1 LALVAATS
9 SVIDSIAENYGRTT
23 MNKFL
28 RAIRLSLR
36 FRFTILGIALCSVL
50 VAFFWGANVTAVY
63 PFVEAVFR
71 GDSMPQ
77 WVDHQIQATTERIGR
92 LEYDV
97 TRLQQKREQAPAAEW
112 KSLDAQVG
120 YANSRLAAERK
131 ALAGVRRLQPYIR
144 RYLPSDAFRTL
155 IFVVSFIM
163 VSTLLK
169 GIFLTAQTVLVA
181 RLSNQV
187 AVRLRRQCYE
197 RTLAMDLASFEE
209 GRTGDLMSRFT
220 GDINAIS
227 AGVRA
232 LFGVSLLEPLK
243 MLSCLI
249 GAAFISWR
257 LLLFSMLV
265 TPLPFVLMYRLARS
279 IKRANRRVLEETA
292 LFYNR
297 LAQTFTAVQI
307 VKAFVTE
314 RWERGRLRVELRRLY
329 RKSMRAATLD
339 SLTRVN
345 TEILGVGVICLAI
358 LAGGYLVLNQETHL
372 LGLKMT
378 DRPLSFGALMVFYGF
393 LIGTSDPARKLSSVI
408 GSIQAGAAA
417 ADRVYA
423 VLDRHPEIV
432 DPPSPLRLSAKNR
445 DIEFHDVRFHYRT
458 GEAVLQGIDLRIPF
472 GETLAIVGPNG
483 CGKSTMA
490 KLILRFYD
498 PLQGSIQL
506 GGVDLRR
513 LRLRELR
520 GQIGTVT
527 QHTWLFDDTV
537 MNNIRYGK
545 PHATSAEVVAAAQR
559 AHAHHF
565 ITNVLEEGYETQIGE
580 GGGRLSGGQRQRIA
594 LARAILR
601 DPAILIL
608 DEATSQ
614 VDVES
619 EHLTHRALMQFKAG
633 RTIILITHRLTTFG
647 LADRILVMDHGRVCD
662 QGTHDELAARCEFY
676 RRLYQ
681 VSLKSAA

>member
-1 LALVAATS
+1 MKNFA
-9 SVIDSIAENYGRTT
+9 
-23 MNKFL
+23 

-36 FRFTILGIALCSVL
+36 FRFTIVGACFCSVM

-71 GDSMPQ
+71 GDSMHE
-77 WVDHQIQATTERIGR
+77 WVDHQIQATRRNVEE
-92 LEYDV
+92 LEIELA
-97 TRLQQKREQAPAAEW
+97 RLQQQRENVLADERT
-112 KSLDAQVG
+112 SLDFQIS
-120 YANSRLAAERK
+120 YCDSRLAAERQ
-131 ALAGVRRLQPYIR
+131 ALDAVRWLEPYIR
-144 RYLPSDAFRTL
+144 RYLPGDAFRTL

-181 RLSNQV
+181 RLSNQT
-187 AVRLRRQCYE
+187 ATRLRKQCYR
-197 RTLAMDLASFEE
+197 RTLMMDLAGFEE

-220 GDINAIS
+220 GDVHSIS
-227 AGVRA
+227 AGIRA
-232 LFGVSLLEPLK
+232 LYGVSLLEPLK
-243 MLSCLI
+243 MFACMI

-265 TPLPFVLMYRLARS
+265 TPLPFVLMYRLARA
-279 IKRANRRVLEETA
+279 IKRANRRVMEETA

-297 LAQTFTAVQI
+297 LAQTFTAVQV
-307 VKAFVTE
+307 VKAFAME
-314 RWERGRLRVELRRLY
+314 RWERGRLRIELQRLY
-329 RKSMRAATLD
+329 RKSMRVATLD

-345 TEILGVGVICLAI
+345 TEVLGVGVICLAI

-378 DRPLSFGALMVFYGF
+378 NRPLSFGALMVFYGF
-393 LIGTSDPARKLSSVI
+393 LIGTSDPARKLSGVI
-408 GSIQAGAAA
+408 GSLQAGSAA

-423 VLDRHPEIV
+423 LLDRQSAV
-432 DPPSPLRLSAKNR
+432 TDPPSPKRLVTANR
-445 DIEFHDVRFHYRT
+445 DIEFHNVHFHYRP
-458 GEAVLQGIDLRIPF
+458 EEPVLQGIDLRIPF

-483 CGKSTMA
+483 CGKSTLA
-490 KLILRFYD
+490 KLMLRFYD
-498 PLQGSIQL
+498 PVQGSVQL
-506 GGVDLRR
+506 GGIDLRQ

-520 GQIGTVT
+520 SQIGTVT

-545 PHATSAEVVAAAQR
+545 PHATKAEVIDAAQR

-565 ITNVLEEGYETQIGE
+565 IENGLQHGYETQIGE
-580 GGGRLSGGQRQRIA
+580 AGGRLSGGQRQRIA

-614 VDVES
+614 VDFES
-619 EHLTHRALMQFKAG
+619 EHLTHQALQEFKAG
-633 RTIILITHRLTTFG
+633 RTIILITHRLTTLG
-647 LADRILVMDHGRVCD
+647 LADRILVLDKGRICD
-662 QGTHDELAARCEFY
+662 LGRHDELLARCQLY
-676 RRLYQ
+676 RRLYH
-681 VSLKSAA
+681 VTLKSAA

>member
-1 LALVAATS
+1 
-9 SVIDSIAENYGRTT
+9 
-23 MNKFL
+23 MNNFI
-28 RAIRLSLR
+28 RVVRLSLG
-36 FRFTILGIALCSVL
+36 FRLTILGIACCSVL

-77 WVDHQIQATTERIGR
+77 WVDHQIQATTQRIQK
-92 LEYDV
+92 LESDIE
-97 TRLQQKREQAPAAEW
+97 RLQQERDRAAASEW
-112 KSLDAQVG
+112 RNLDVQIG
-120 YANSRLAAERK
+120 YANSRLGAERK
-131 ALAGVRRLQPYIR
+131 ALNGVRRLAPYIH

-155 IFVVSFIM
+155 IFVVTFIM

-181 RLSNQV
+181 RLSNQL

-227 AGVRA
+227 GGIRSM
-232 LFGVSLLEPLK
+232 FGVSLLEPLK
-243 MLSCLI
+243 MLSCMI
-249 GAAFISWR
+249 GAACISWR

-265 TPLPFVLMYRLARS
+265 TPLPFILMYRLARS
-279 IKRANRRVLEETA
+279 IRRANRRVLEETA

-297 LAQTFTAVQI
+297 LAQTFTAIQI
-307 VKAFVTE
+307 VKAFVAE
-314 RWERGRLRVELRRLY
+314 RWERGRLRAELRRFY
-329 RKSMRAATLD
+329 RKAMRVATLD

-345 TEILGVGVICLAI
+345 TEVLGVGVICLAI

-378 DRPLSFGALMVFYGF
+378 NRPLSFGALVMFYGF
-393 LIGTSDPARKLSSVI
+393 LIGTSDPARKLSGVVA
-408 GSIQAGAAA
+408 SIQAGAAA

-423 VLDRHPEIV
+423 VLDRKPKIV
-432 DPPSPLRLSAKNR
+432 DPSEPQRLGARKH
-445 DIEFHDVRFHYRT
+445 DIEFRQVHFHYRA
-458 GEAVLQGIDLRIPF
+458 GEAVLKGINLTIPF

-483 CGKSTMA
+483 CGKSTLA
-490 KLILRFYD
+490 KLMLRFYD
-498 PLQGSIQL
+498 PTQGSIRL

-513 LRLRELR
+513 QRLRGLR
-520 GQIGTVT
+520 SQIGTVT

-537 MNNIRYGK
+537 MNNIRYGR
-545 PHATSAEVVAAAQR
+545 PHATSAEVIAAARR
-559 AHAHHF
+559 AHADHF
-565 ITNVLEEGYETQIGE
+565 ITHVLEHGYETPIGE
-580 GGGRLSGGQRQRIA
+580 AGGRLSGGQRQRIA
-594 LARAILR
+594 LARAILC

-619 EHLTHRALMQFKAG
+619 EQLTHQALRQFKAG
-633 RTIILITHRLTTFG
+633 RTIILITHRLTTLS
-647 LADRILVMDHGRVCD
+647 LADRILVMDSGRVSD
-662 QGTHDELAARCEFY
+662 LGTHDELVTRCGFY

-681 VSLKSAA
+681 VSLRTAA